1 MSHWH
6 YQLMYHKYENPSKV
20 SGEGYYAV
28 HEYFDLDDGPTW
40 TVEPVDV
47 TGESIEDVTKAL
59 MLMLHDIDK
68 HGVKDYDAD
77 QGNS

>member
-6 YQLMYHKYENPSKV
+6 YQLMKHE
-20 SGEGYYAV
+20 EGNYAV
-28 HEYFDLDDGPTW
+28 HEYYEMEDGDGW
-40 TVEPVDV
+40 TENPVDV
-47 TGESIEDVTKAL
+47 TGCSIEDVKKSL

-77 QGNS
+77 QSNTG